1 MTIGSVIFFGVVGSN
16 NAINVLNQS
25 SLFVNI
31 IKGHTP
37 EVTFTVNRNEHHKG
51 YYLTDGIYPSWSVL
65 MKGVPLPEQ
74 EKHKIF
80 SMKQSTLRKDVKC
93 AFELLKKRF
102 NILVIPDRSYS
113 QCTLLGLIVRTCMFF
128 VQHDLRWWAW
138 RLLRWELSY
147 YYFCRCSTYKLWG
160 TGSLT
165 SILHRDANWHQD
177 WYFHTFNPTWSSMC
191 GISSIRSLYIFIM

>member
-80 SMKQSTLRKDVKC
+80 STKQSTLRKDVKC
-93 AFELLKKRF
+93 AFGLLKKRF

-113 QCTLLGLIVRTCMFF
+113 QCTLLGLIVRACIFLYNMIFNDERDNSFDENYHTI
-128 VQHDLRWWAW
+128 
-138 RLLRWELSY
+138 
-147 YYFCRCSTYKLWG
+147 
-160 TGSLT
+160 T
-165 SILHRDANWHQD
+165 SVVVLPINYEAPVVSQASFIGMRIDIKID
-177 WYFHTFNPTWSSMC
+177 IFTP
-191 GISSIRSLYIFIM
+191 SIRLDRACVE